1 MAINVEKRKDM
12 INVENNQECF
22 VVLWRRLERTRRL
35 LGGQCKRYCIRNVL
49 KVWFGG
55 EATDV
60 FIWEVCRLCGAE
72 GLDWIVLL
80 DGWTMARG

>member
-1 MAINVEKRKDM
+1 MDINCLSAEKIINEKLMYRLMAINVEKRKDM

-49 KVWFGG
+49 
-55 EATDV
+55 
-60 FIWEVCRLCGAE
+60 
-72 GLDWIVLL
+72 
-80 DGWTMARG
+80 